1 MNDHELIDIIY
12 NAIALGQGARLSAE
26 FADDNRI
33 IVTAKDGTEY
43 YIAVK
48 VVGVTD

>member
-1 MNDHELIDIIY
+1 MNDHELIDTIY

-33 IVTAKDGTEY
+33 IVTANDGTEY
-43 YIAVK
+43 YVAVK
-48 VVGVTD
+48 VAGGAN